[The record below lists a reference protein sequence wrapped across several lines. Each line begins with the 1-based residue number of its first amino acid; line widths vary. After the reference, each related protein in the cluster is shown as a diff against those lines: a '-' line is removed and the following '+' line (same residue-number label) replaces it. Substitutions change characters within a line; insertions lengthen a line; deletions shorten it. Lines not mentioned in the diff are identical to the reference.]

1 MVKGVALKAVNAF
14 RRWVKESLGVVR
26 GEAHLYDARS
36 KKIGLAMVRE
46 LSQDDI
52 VQVANGDRPAWFTD
66 EKVRELFFQPEAVVQ
81 EEVMEEEAEAAEAA
95 ADPGQRLRNRMR
107 NTYLTLHRTALYKR
121 AVIDAGKT
129 WEDERTRNLLWRR
142 LGRDDFNALC
152 VDGPEYLSLMLT
164 TLRAQP
170 KERDPAGKTNKT

>member
-1 MVKGVALKAVNAF
+1 MGEGVPGRRAWGGAAL
-14 RRWVKESLGVVR
+14 RRPLQKDRIGY
-26 GEAHLYDARS
+26 GARA
-36 KKIGLAMVRE
+36 LAGRHRAGCE
-46 LSQDDI
+46 W
-52 VQVANGDRPAWFTD
+52 GPARLVHRR
-66 EKVRELFFQPEAVVQ
+66 KVRELFFQPEAVVQ

-170 KERDPAGKTNKT
+170 KERDPAGKTNKP